1 MTITVP
7 WRRMT
12 LQLSHRVLTDA
23 LTFTG
28 FLDLLLLQAVG
39 DPTPREVVG
48 RQLHADPV
56 PGQDPDEVHPELA
69 ADVRKDAMPVLEL
82 DREHRV
88 RQWLDD
94 GAFDLDRVLL
104 RQPCSLV
111 LLSNECRPAGPTH
124 ERSAYQTS
132 SYPTNL
138 RPSARGRFSSAF
150 GGRIV
155 DPRFQCHRSQTVVR
169 I

>member
-1 MTITVP
+1 MYVRATSTRFSRGMSIPAIRAIRQPCRCLCLGFSQMTITVP

-69 ADVRKDAMPVLEL
+69 ADVRKDAMAVLQL
-82 DREHRV
+82 DCEHRV

-111 LLSNECRPAGPTH
+111 LFSNECRPAGPTH
-124 ERSAYQTS
+124 ER
-132 SYPTNL
+132 
-138 RPSARGRFSSAF
+138 
-150 GGRIV
+150 
-155 DPRFQCHRSQTVVR
+155 
-169 I
+169 

>member
-28 FLDLLLLQAVG
+28 FLDLCLLEAIR
-39 DPTPREVVG
+39 DATPGEVVG
-48 RQLHADPV
+48 RQLNADPV

-69 ADVRKDAMPVLEL
+69 ADVRKDAMAVLQL

-88 RQWLDD
+88 RERLDD
-94 GAFDLDRVLL
+94 RPFHFDRITLGHRLLDF
-104 RQPCSLV
+104 P
-111 LLSNECRPAGPTH
+111 
-124 ERSAYQTS
+124 
-132 SYPTNL
+132 
-138 RPSARGRFSSAF
+138 FS
-150 GGRIV
+150 R
-155 DPRFQCHRSQTVVR
+155 
-169 I
+169 